1 MAPHCPHPHLAL
13 RRKRCIVLKTGD
25 DSLSYEQP
33 SPLAVAQARYEIC
46 TSTKLLEQQKQTRAK
61 KTRLLHE
68 NIFNCERGLNSFKI
82 GLLFG
87 FFVDSFKV
95 GS

>member
-1 MAPHCPHPHLAL
+1 MTGFFD
-13 RRKRCIVLKTGD
+13 KTNKK
-25 DSLSYEQP
+25 SLNLTKEGGFYCV
-33 SPLAVAQARYEIC
+33 SPFFSFIGV
-46 TSTKLLEQQKQTRAK
+46 KLLNFFETGVYLK
-61 KTRLLHE
+61 KT
-68 NIFNCERGLNSFKI
+68 LNSFKI